1 MEAYLLGLD
10 IGTSGT
16 KAVLLRTDGKECL
29 ETAEYPYPL
38 AGEKPGWAQQQPAL
52 WWDAAC
58 MCLREAAAMAGD
70 KKIAAIGITG
80 QMHSVVLLDETGG
93 VLCDSLLWCDQRSE
107 KEAAGMTALVGDM
120 RISEITG
127 SLPNTGFS
135 AAKLLWIRN
144 NWADIFEKTATV
156 LLAKDYIRYRLT
168 GRLGTEQTD
177 ATGTQLF
184 DIAESRW
191 SDELCECLM
200 IKKNLLPPVMESV
213 QIAGTL
219 TKEAARACGLAPGIP
234 VAAGAGDTAA
244 AAVGN
249 GIVSRGKVCVTLGSS
264 GVVLAFLDRPAP
276 DQKHR
281 IHTKCHAMTGAWEAL
296 GVTQSAA
303 LSMKWLVETIFEDKT
318 PNRFQEYS
326 SLAETVPALSEG
338 LVFLPYLMG
347 ERSPHMDPYAR
358 GAFIGFATKHTR
370 AHMVRSVMEGVCYS
384 LKECLD
390 AVEELSGK
398 ASEIRLA
405 GGGARSMLWARI
417 AADVF
422 GRDLILSY
430 SSNASALGAALI
442 AGVSAGVYRDIPQA
456 AGIPVFPLREMK
468 YSRERAELY
477 RKGYG
482 LYRSFYPVLKE
493 KFRELGAI

>member
-1 MEAYLLGLD
+1 
-10 IGTSGT
+10 
-16 KAVLLRTDGKECL
+16 
-29 ETAEYPYPL
+29 
-38 AGEKPGWAQQQPAL
+38 
-52 WWDAAC
+52 
-58 MCLREAAAMAGD
+58 
-70 KKIAAIGITG
+70 
-80 QMHSVVLLDETGG
+80 
-93 VLCDSLLWCDQRSE
+93 
-107 KEAAGMTALVGDM
+107 
-120 RISEITG
+120 
-127 SLPNTGFS
+127 
-135 AAKLLWIRN
+135 
-144 NWADIFEKTATV
+144 
-156 LLAKDYIRYRLT
+156 
-168 GRLGTEQTD
+168 
-177 ATGTQLF
+177 
-184 DIAESRW
+184 
-191 SDELCECLM
+191 
-200 IKKNLLPPVMESV
+200 MESV

-442 AGVSAGVYRDIPQA
+442 AGVSAGVYRDIPRC
-456 AGIPVFPLREMK
+456 V
-468 YSRERAELY
+468 
-477 RKGYG
+477 
-482 LYRSFYPVLKE
+482 
-493 KFRELGAI
+493 